1 MICDIVLGT
10 TFGDEGKGK
19 VVYSLLESENYDLCV
34 RFNGSG
40 NAGHTIYH
48 QNKKFVLHQ
57 LPIGVMKE
65 NVHNLISSDCLVDI
79 EKLKNEIENLEK
91 ENIHI
96 KNRLF
101 ISKAAHIITQ
111 ECIDYDRANN
121 KIGTTGSGIGPTYSL
136 KMLRTGKRVED
147 YKEELETLGIQ
158 IVDMRKFWF
167 TNNLNISTNYKKVLL
182 EGAQGFELDIN
193 WTNHYPYCTSSTC
206 TLAGAI
212 NTGIQLK
219 NIRNIYGVAKA
230 YDTYV
235 GTMEFQPRD
244 DEALEKI
251 GTIGKE
257 FGATTGRKR
266 QCNYL
271 NMDNL
276 IEALYINNCNICII
290 NKYDVL
296 VEAQVFKLYYQ
307 NNLYSFEN
315 WNDMRDFIQNVL
327 SKYKLI
333 FSASPYTILD
343 ERENKKEEIKEVK
356 KEIFFDY
363 SNGRGILYSA

>member
-1 MICDIVLGT
+1 MIVDVVLGT

-19 VVYSLLESENYDLCV
+19 VVYSLIQVEDYNLCV

-48 QNKKFVLHQ
+48 ENKKFVLHQ

-65 NVHNLISSDCLVDI
+65 SVHNLICSDCLVDI
-79 EKLKNEIENLEK
+79 PKLKNEIATLEK
-91 ENIHI
+91 EGIHI

-111 ECIDYDRANN
+111 ESIDYDRANN

-147 YKEELETLGIQ
+147 FRSELEEMGII

-167 TNNLNISTNYKKVLL
+167 ETKYEKVLL

-193 WTNHYPYCTSSTC
+193 WTNHYPYCTSSSC

-235 GTMEFQPRD
+235 GTMEFQPRN

-251 GTIGKE
+251 GVIGKE

-271 NMDNL
+271 NMDTL
-276 IEALYINNCNICII
+276 MEALYINNCNICII

-296 VEAQVFKLYYQ
+296 VEANVYKLYYQ
-307 NNLYSFEN
+307 HNIYKFDSWKEMRTFIEN
-315 WNDMRDFIQNVL
+315 ILFN
-327 SKYKLI
+327 YKLI
-333 FSASPYTILD
+333 FSASPYTIFD
-343 ERENKKEEIKEVK
+343 EEIKVN
-356 KEIFFDY
+356 KENEFDY
-363 SNGRGILYSA
+363 SSRAILYSA